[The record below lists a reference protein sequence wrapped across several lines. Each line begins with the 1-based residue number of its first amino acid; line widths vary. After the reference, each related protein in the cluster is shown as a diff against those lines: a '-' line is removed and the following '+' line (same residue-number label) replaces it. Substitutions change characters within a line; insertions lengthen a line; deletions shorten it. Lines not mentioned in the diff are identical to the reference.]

1 MLKNGSF
8 NFNPEKKTL
17 NKVLIFDINKT
28 KEEQIMH
35 DLQVY
40 QKLTMRFLQKTRQV
54 QMFLCSKKK
63 TKKKKKKKNI
73 RKLVFQRVQKIFLKS
88 LKQMIKAF
96 YSLKKK
102 IIIEVVIN
110 GLLQDTFYMRQSHFK
125 KSPQ

>member
-63 TKKKKKKKNI
+63 TKKKKKKKEHKKTGFLARAKNI
-73 RKLVFQRVQKIFLKS
+73 FKVLKT
-88 LKQMIKAF
+88 
-96 YSLKKK
+96 
-102 IIIEVVIN
+102 
-110 GLLQDTFYMRQSHFK
+110 DD
-125 KSPQ
+125 